1 MLQLLIIIS
10 GAISGNIVRRII
22 NWLNIEDFTIK
33 QYDLRLE
40 IIGALCAIWSF
51 SNLSNVNAMLFIS
64 FVLALSAISIIDLYT
79 YRIPLLFILL
89 GLVLNATG
97 IILGNITFEG
107 AIWGIFI
114 GAIIPL
120 IIMGSLWMVTKRQGM
135 GYGDIQLGFVLGA
148 WLGPMRMAITLFVA
162 SLMSLLVWIGVS
174 IFRGFDRDLALP
186 FGPFLSIAGI
196 SAFVGSYYYP
206 ELFYLLTFE

>member
-33 QYDLRLE
+33 KYDLRLE

-97 IILGNITFEG
+97 IILGNITLKE
-107 AIWGIFI
+107 
-114 GAIIPL
+114 L
-120 IIMGSLWMVTKRQGM
+120 
-135 GYGDIQLGFVLGA
+135 YG
-148 WLGPMRMAITLFVA
+148 
-162 SLMSLLVWIGVS
+162 
-174 IFRGFDRDLALP
+174 
-186 FGPFLSIAGI
+186 
-196 SAFVGSYYYP
+196 
-206 ELFYLLTFE
+206 EYLLAQLYPLL